1 MIERIR
7 DPLNL
12 LTFLLVGL
20 GAAAWLFTNHL
31 RIGPAAPE
39 RDELVVE
46 FEQSPGIAPGFP
58 VTYLGVQI
66 GLTGESRLVA
76 DEVRGQGLV
85 EIDIGIDPGQD
96 VPDNVRAAVR
106 RRSAVGEPYL
116 DLWLPDGVTAST
128 AALADGDR
136 IPLERSD
143 LPPSYEA
150 LFRTVEDVLSH
161 IDTDDLNILMRE
173 TAIGLDGRA
182 QDVRETV
189 DNLASA
195 TANLAD
201 NAELL
206 DTFVAEITTT
216 TGILADASPQLEAGT
231 DDLTLLV
238 AALSQSRA
246 DIAALIDRTP
256 ALLGRGTGVLQAS
269 RPAIE
274 CLLPEVATLVG
285 AFDEEVGRQI
295 AAAVATAPGVPPIID
310 SVTDDR
316 PAGPFVRLLGVEA
329 LGAPA
334 GLLFDEPL
342 PPPVPPPIER
352 CPRGAVAAD
361 GSAVGP
367 PVLVGAGAARPATSG
382 TTATGAGT
390 VLAAQVTTAMPVT
403 GSAHLAPLVGLAA
416 MLAAG
421 LLTRTRGPLPATRRS
436 RPATR
441 RSRPAHEATLPHDRR

>member
-58 VTYLGVQI
+58 VTFLGVQI

-76 DEVRGQGLV
+76 DEARGQGLV
-85 EIDIGIDPGQD
+85 EIDIGIDPAQD

-116 DLWLPDGVTAST
+116 DLWVPDDVVAST
-128 AALADGDR
+128 TALADGDR

-161 IDTDDLNILMRE
+161 IDTDDLNTLMRE

-189 DNLASA
+189 DNLASV

-256 ALLGRGTGVLQAS
+256 PLLGRGTGVLQAS

-329 LGAPA
+329 LGEPA

-342 PPPVPPPIER
+342 PPPVPPPIQR

-361 GSAVGP
+361 GSAVGS
-367 PVLVGAGAARPATSG
+367 PVLVGSGGSGGPRPSTSG
-382 TTATGAGT
+382 TTAAGAGT
-390 VLAAQVTTAMPVT
+390 VMAAQVTTAMPVT
-403 GSAHLAPLVGLAA
+403 GSAPLAPLVGLAA

-421 LLTRTRGPLPATRRS
+421 LLVRTRRPGRR
-436 RPATR
+436 T
-441 RSRPAHEATLPHDRR
+441 